1 MSLGY
6 SVGDFIAG
14 ANLTYQLI
22 RVLRGS
28 RGASDEYQ
36 EAMLELDS
44 MQKAFLQV
52 SQMKCSQVIPLATI
66 NSASFIVMS
75 SMDVIADFL
84 ERTKKYQ
91 KRLGG
96 GQAYITTPVT
106 PGELADTSW
115 CKIGWALYKK
125 EELRQLCDTLRSRLG
140 SVQLLLSSAAW

>member
-22 RVLRGS
+22 SVLRDS
-28 RGASDEYQ
+28 RGASSEYQ
-36 EAMLELDS
+36 EAMLELDA

-52 SQMKCSQVIPLATI
+52 GQMTYSRVIPQATV

-75 SMDVIADFL
+75 SMDVIANFL
-84 ERTKKYQ
+84 ERSKQYQ

-96 GQAYITTPVT
+96 GSAGSAATA
-106 PGELADTSW
+106 GELANSSW
-115 CKIGWALYKK
+115 YKIGWALYKK
-125 EELRQLCDTLRSRLG
+125 DELRQLCETLRSRLC
-140 SVQLLLSSAAW
+140 SVQVLLVSAA